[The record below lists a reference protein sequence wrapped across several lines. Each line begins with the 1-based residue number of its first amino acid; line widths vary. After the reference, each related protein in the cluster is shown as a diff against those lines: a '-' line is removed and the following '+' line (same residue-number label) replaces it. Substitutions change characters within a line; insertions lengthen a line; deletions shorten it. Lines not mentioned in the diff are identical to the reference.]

1 MIRIISWGVSNLE
14 NVEVLAKEEAEEA
27 VRNKGSRMLTKN
39 LIDVRYVEEG
49 LYLLSFK
56 ELSIGLCLSISFY
69 F

>member
-1 MIRIISWGVSNLE
+1 M
-14 NVEVLAKEEAEEA
+14 EVLAKEEAEEA
-27 VRNKGSRMLTKN
+27 VRNEGSRMLTKN